1 MDTLGRWDV
10 GTWGR
15 WDVGTWD
22 VGRGTLGRVVAGY
35 SGKALVQ
42 KIGLKP
48 GHTLAL
54 AGEPE
59 GFIKELEPLPEGV
72 TLVTRGNTPL
82 DCVIL
87 FADEARNLEA
97 RIVRWAARL
106 APAGMLWIA
115 WPKKAS
121 KVVTDVTEAL
131 VRETGLGAGL
141 VDIKICAVNDIW
153 SGLKFVRRVKDR

>member
-1 MDTLGRWDV
+1 M
-10 GTWGR
+10 
-15 WDVGTWD
+15 
-22 VGRGTLGRVVAGY
+22 AGY

-48 GHTLAL
+48 GYRLAL

-59 GFIKELEPLPEGV
+59 GFIKELDPLPEGTIVV
-72 TLVTRGNTPL
+72 TSGNKPL

-87 FADEARNLEA
+87 FAGEARNLEA
-97 RIVRWAARL
+97 RVVRWAARL
-106 APAGMLWIA
+106 TPAGMLWVT

-131 VRETGLGAGL
+131 VRDTGLDVGL
-141 VDIKICAVNDIW
+141 VDVKICAVNDVW
-153 SGLKFVRRVKDR
+153 SGLKFVRRRKDR